1 MQIQGLVLDQSKVND
16 TKGPLWYLQDEK
28 STDAS
33 SNADLGIEN
42 IVIVPASS
50 EAQAKS
56 GVIGQVQLHTV
67 VGSFY
72 FSAFRGKQDAN
83 SVRLVFPS
91 REYMENGE
99 KKYRDEY
106 RLNQSVRAQV
116 LKHVHSKCKQASVEQ
131 QAQAQAQAQTQANP
145 ALAALAGLDA
155 NTIALL
161 VAALGG
167 AGGAGAVQPQ
177 AQAQAQAQTA
187 GATETPT
194 VPPII
199 SDSAF

>member
-91 REYMENGE
+91 REYIENGE

-131 QAQAQAQAQTQANP
+131 QAQAQAQANP

-177 AQAQAQAQTA
+177 AQAQVQEQTA

-199 SDSAF
+199 SDKAF

>member
-50 EAQAKS
+50 EAQAEQ

-67 VGSFY
+67 IGSFY
-72 FSAFRGKQDAN
+72 FSAFRGKKDPN

-91 REYMENGE
+91 RDYVENGE
-99 KKYRDEY
+99 KKYREEY

-116 LKHVHSKCKQASVEQ
+116 LKHVHSKCKQASVQQ

-155 NTIALL
+155 ETIAKLL
-161 VAALGG
+161 AVLG
-167 AGGAGAVQPQ
+167 AGGAP
-177 AQAQAQAQTA
+177 AQTQQA
-187 GATETPT
+187 EVQQTVQATGETPSI
-194 VPPII
+194 PPII
-199 SDSAF
+199 SDAAF